1 MGNEQSAE
9 SLPADQPGT
18 RSPSSSLE
26 RSASASLEQP
36 SASSA
41 SSSKPSPPVSPS
53 KQQQKRRRTSTRKK
67 FWSFCFCRHT
77 THESQQACE
86 SDPHSTLYTGTF
98 VPLTEHPS
106 SSSSS
111 DDDDE
116 ESSTSDDSEPE
127 LSFKRTTK
135 QKFGIE
141 DSQYVKLEGKVKS
154 EHESKV
160 RMPEKRAQTEKMKG
174 GRSLR
179 AKKSKIEREKE
190 EQGCDCTEGHQSLSE
205 CEKEG
210 KRIWEDVR
218 TA

>member
-9 SLPADQPGT
+9 SSPAGQPGT
-18 RSPSSSLE
+18 RSPSPSLE
-26 RSASASLEQP
+26 RSTSPSLEQP
-36 SASSA
+36 SVSSA

-53 KQQQKRRRTSTRKK
+53 KQQKQRRTSTRKK
-67 FWSFCFCRHT
+67 FWSLCPCQHT

-86 SDPHSTLYTGTF
+86 SDPHSTLYTGT
-98 VPLTEHPS
+98 S
-106 SSSSS
+106 SSS
-111 DDDDE
+111 E
-116 ESSTSDDSEPE
+116 ESSTSDDSELE
-127 LSFKRTTK
+127 LPFKRTIK
-135 QKFGIE
+135 RESGIE
-141 DSQYVKLEGKVKS
+141 ESQYSKLEAKVKT

-205 CEKEG
+205 CEKDG
-210 KRIWEDVR
+210 KRVWEDVR